1 MDVLEKGFFQNFWRQ
16 WTGSRPQRPWMPA
29 PRRQGVGGPH
39 APRLE
44 REAAMN
50 VASRKWSAGQAQS
63 ALDRS
68 FSKPPTQ
75 VRAPAP
81 GVRGFGGA
89 GYSGGVSRELGVAP
103 TAGWVSPPTPKPP
116 KPPVPPMAKATSF
129 GADPVHSPLSS
140 GDILMDDKDLR
151 ELIARE
157 TTTPLGKA
165 HFENILD
172 GLDKIAKAWANPEA
186 RPEAEK
192 LLKAWM
198 ADDQPELRKAMS
210 GAWLQRARA
219 VAAGAA
225 GAARGAYMRG
235 ADKAQALGSRAG
247 AAMAQG
253 SKGQR
258 AAMAAGRAKGEA
270 EMASRLTPRSPVQSR
285 GGAGPRGF
293 LDSSAGS
300 VGPMKGPGY
309 RGFGAPTGAKGPIR
323 HQPSMDDL
331 QGRAIRN
338 AGNNAA
344 GFAGR
349 AYAGGV
355 ARQAGN
361 MSRKAYHGA
370 AIGGGAAAAGLAAY
384 GMSGRRR
391 AEKADGFDA
400 DMEKGGV
407 VAGVKGFAQRG
418 LAAYRR
424 GADAAGSIGFE
435 VGGQIALASRKTGRL
450 AYEAGEDAARR
461 VEKETREQAA
471 HYGAKAREHYTAAS
485 EMEQAAQGTSKGKFR
500 RALGFPASGRAE
512 EQRRIGGE
520 YYNHHKTLM
529 SEDIVAARMQSA
541 REQAKGM
548 RELGEMMGGAVRG
561 NKVGRAIYHG
571 AAATG
576 ALGVVS
582 GGVAAGRALTDKER
596 QQRRD
601 AAKAR
606 WANRASVED

>member
-116 KPPVPPMAKATSF
+116 KPPAPTMAKATSF

-172 GLDKIAKAWANPEA
+172 GLNKIAKAWANPEA

-192 LLKAWM
+192 LLNAWM

-258 AAMAAGRAKGEA
+258 AAMAAGRVKGEA

-323 HQPSMDDL
+323 HQPSMGDL
-331 QGRAIRN
+331 QDKAIRT
-338 AGNNAA
+338 AGSNAA
-344 GFAGR
+344 EFAGR
-349 AYAGGV
+349 AYAGEA
-355 ARQAGN
+355 ARRAGKFA
-361 MSRKAYHGA
+361 RGAYHGA
-370 AIGGGAAAAGLAAY
+370 AAAGGVGAAGAAY
-384 GMSGRRR
+384 
-391 AEKADGFDA
+391 
-400 DMEKGGV
+400 
-407 VAGVKGFAQRG
+407 
-418 LAAYRR
+418 
-424 GADAAGSIGFE
+424 AAGST
-435 VGGQIALASRKTGRL
+435 LS
-450 AYEAGEDAARR
+450 
-461 VEKETREQAA
+461 EKQR
-471 HYGAKAREHYTAAS
+471 
-485 EMEQAAQGTSKGKFR
+485 
-500 RALGFPASGRAE
+500 
-512 EQRRIGGE
+512 EQRR
-520 YYNHHKTLM
+520 
-529 SEDIVAARMQSA
+529 S
-541 REQAKGM
+541 
-548 RELGEMMGGAVRG
+548 
-561 NKVGRAIYHG
+561 
-571 AAATG
+571 
-576 ALGVVS
+576 
-582 GGVAAGRALTDKER
+582 
-596 QQRRD
+596 

-606 WANRASVED
+606 WGNRGSAEG